1 MPKSFLCHKQ
11 KAGKKLFGDWC
22 FSRLPRSF
30 RLLNPKAWEQT
41 FFWYSQNIVLRTKQ
55 TVYENVCVRGINC
68 PLDCMETYTRMGI
81 KEPWATLNM
90 SERTHSLFY
99 IVTLAGTLCFEYR
112 YTQNEINSNMYLYK
126 LLFIVVL
133 MLRNPKTVKKLQYGQ
148 IFLKESHFWWWG
160 GNLGMD
166 RGVKFLV
173 FDNFLNVCTIWMSTL
188 GMRVCFPTL
197 FWLKPPRTYLECLKL

>member
-1 MPKSFLCHKQ
+1 
-11 KAGKKLFGDWC
+11 
-22 FSRLPRSF
+22 
-30 RLLNPKAWEQT
+30 
-41 FFWYSQNIVLRTKQ
+41 
-55 TVYENVCVRGINC
+55 
-68 PLDCMETYTRMGI
+68 METYTRMGI
-81 KEPWATLNM
+81 KEPWAILNM

-160 GNLGMD
+160 EIWGWIEELNFW
-166 RGVKFLV
+166 FL
-173 FDNFLNVCTIWMSTL
+173 IIS
-188 GMRVCFPTL
+188 
-197 FWLKPPRTYLECLKL
+197 

>member
-11 KAGKKLFGDWC
+11 KAGKTLSLEIDA
-22 FSRLPRSF
+22 SADYLEALDSLIPRLESKP
-30 RLLNPKAWEQT
+30 L
-41 FFWYSQNIVLRTKQ
+41 FWYSQNIVLRTKQ

-99 IVTLAGTLCFEYR
+99 IVTLAGTVCFEYR

-133 MLRNPKTVKKLQYGQ
+133 MLRNPKTVKKLQYSQ
-148 IFLKESHFWWWG
+148 IFPKKSHFWWG
-160 GNLGMD
+160 GFGD
-166 RGVKFLV
+166 G
-173 FDNFLNVCTIWMSTL
+173 
-188 GMRVCFPTL
+188 
-197 FWLKPPRTYLECLKL
+197 